1 MNINKIKEDIN
12 KNIGNEVKIVHNEGR
27 NKIYEYTGKVVEVY
41 NNIFIILDSKND
53 SKRSFS
59 YCDVLTETVKVSFKM

>member
-1 MNINKIKEDIN
+1 MDIDKIKEDIN
-12 KNIGNEVKIVHNEGR
+12 KNIGNEVKIIHNEGR

-59 YCDVLTETVKVSFKM
+59 YYDVLTETVKVSFKM